1 MRYGLIGWPLGHS
14 ISPQLH
20 RRLAGVE
27 YDLRPL
33 PEAEFERFMRERDFS
48 AVNVTI
54 PYKRRVLPYCAQM
67 TPAARRC
74 GSVNLLI
81 KGRDGTLTGDNTDL
95 AGLEFLLRQNGWVLT
110 GQTVVILGS
119 GGTGH
124 MAKAAAKELGA
135 AEIATVSRTGEL
147 NYENLA
153 KRFGKRD
160 FYLINTTPVGMMPQS
175 GVSPLDLRQFSRCK
189 PAGGGTGHPRVRRAA
204 DAGGPGRCCRVRL
217 WDGGAGR
224 RNGAAGLPGATGRT
238 AEPGVHRDA
247 GQRKDHHRA
256 AGRPDAGAG
265 VYRLR

>member
-54 PYKRRVLPYCAQM
+54 PYKRQVLPYCAQL

-95 AGLEFLLRQNGWVLT
+95 AGLEFLLGADRPNG
-110 GQTVVILGS
+110 
-119 GGTGH
+119 GH
-124 MAKAAAKELGA
+124 P
-135 AEIATVSRTGEL
+135 GERR
-147 NYENLA
+147 Y
-153 KRFGKRD
+153 RPYG
-160 FYLINTTPVGMMPQS
+160 QS
-175 GVSPLDLRQFSRCK
+175 GCGG
-189 PAGGGTGHPRVRRAA
+189 AGGGRNCHREPHRRAE
-204 DAGGPGRCCRVRL
+204 L
-217 WDGGAGR
+217 
-224 RNGAAGLPGATGRT
+224 
-238 AEPGVHRDA
+238 
-247 GQRKDHHRA
+247 
-256 AGRPDAGAG
+256 
-265 VYRLR
+265 

>member
-27 YDLRPL
+27 YELRPL

-54 PYKRRVLPYCAQM
+54 PYKRQVLPYCAQ
-67 TPAARRC
+67 AARRC

-124 MAKAAAKELGA
+124 TAKAAAEAPVSVGKGKTILISSIGGLA
-135 AEIATVSRTGEL
+135 AI
-147 NYENLA
+147 
-153 KRFGKRD
+153 
-160 FYLINTTPVGMMPQS
+160 LIIIIII
-175 GVSPLDLRQFSRCK
+175 
-189 PAGGGTGHPRVRRAA
+189 RVTSKNR
-204 DAGGPGRCCRVRL
+204 
-217 WDGGAGR
+217 
-224 RNGAAGLPGATGRT
+224 
-238 AEPGVHRDA
+238 
-247 GQRKDHHRA
+247 
-256 AGRPDAGAG
+256 
-265 VYRLR
+265 